1 MKMNVFYVAAMS
13 LLLCGSQ
20 TIAQNN
26 AVHGE
31 KHCPA
36 NTGERIKTKAER
48 VTDRLMLDDQ
58 TAARFKP
65 MYESYL
71 KELQECRTECPR
83 IRQDAA
89 NVNRLSDKELE
100 KRFKEHLK
108 NERKRLDIRENYYA
122 KFSKILTQ
130 KQVMTVLYPKGH
142 GHRHSHATVRRDDD
156 HRLIQDFVNER
167 REIREHHRMRFE
179 ADGKQGK

>member
-1 MKMNVFYVAAMS
+1 MKMNVFYVAAIS
-13 LLLCGSQ
+13 FLLCGSQ

-48 VTDRLMLDDQ
+48 MADRLMLDDQ

-142 GHRHSHATVRRDDD
+142 GHIHSHATVRRDDD